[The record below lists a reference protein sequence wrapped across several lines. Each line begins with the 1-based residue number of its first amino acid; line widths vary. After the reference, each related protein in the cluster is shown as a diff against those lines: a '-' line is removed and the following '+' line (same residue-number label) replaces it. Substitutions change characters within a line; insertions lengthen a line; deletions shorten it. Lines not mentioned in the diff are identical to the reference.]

1 MAAVVDKDD
10 LQTEIS
16 FPQHLKQ
23 SIICQRDDVF
33 FVEACTTTDNRNLFD
48 RVVLAPVNSPLLP
61 TPLVHKLTLSIFE
74 AKANRGGEEV

>member
-16 FPQHLKQ
+16 FPRHLKQ

-33 FVEACTTTDNRNLFD
+33 FVEAWHHD
-48 RVVLAPVNSPLLP
+48 
-61 TPLVHKLTLSIFE
+61 
-74 AKANRGGEEV
+74 